1 MKLKFNGI
9 VQKKSKGGCSK
20 CGQKS
25 ATSYRMMTSK
35 MFILPSGRNVSCIAG
50 REIEVSDDD
59 AKFLLSY
66 QSMGKDGK
74 VHSAFTKVEE

>member
-1 MKLKFNGI
+1 MKLRFNGI
-9 VQKKSKGGCSK
+9 MQKKSKGGCSK

-50 REIEVSDDD
+50 RVVDVSDSD
-59 AKFLLSY
+59 ASFLLSY
-66 QSMGKDGK
+66 KYTDKNGEVQA
-74 VHSAFTKVEE
+74 VFTKVEE